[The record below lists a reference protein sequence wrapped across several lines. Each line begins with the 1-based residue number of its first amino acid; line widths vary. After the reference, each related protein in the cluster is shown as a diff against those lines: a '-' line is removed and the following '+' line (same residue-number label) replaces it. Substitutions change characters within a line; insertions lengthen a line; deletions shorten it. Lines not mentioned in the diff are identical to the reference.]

1 MKTLTLSKVTEPYD
15 YQPPE
20 VLKTTGV
27 VVKLNGKLYP
37 VSKSYRLLDDL
48 DNEFLV
54 IEINEEEQKRNRSF
68 VKRIIGNLF

>member
-1 MKTLTLSKVTEPYD
+1 METLTLSKVTELYD

-37 VSKSYRLLDDL
+37 ASKSYRMVDDL

-54 IEINEEEQKRNRSF
+54 IEINEGEQKGNLSF
-68 VKRIIGNLF
+68 MKRIVKNLF